1 MIGRGDGVYLTKS
14 NTDNLNKVSY
24 FKNNIFS
31 MDGIEEK
38 NIIINGLKSV
48 DGENCVGGI
57 SGSVGTASVAGLL
70 NTTLGVAEYLGF
82 NANSISLTGS
92 TEGITIGG
100 KGKRVGEDDSFG
112 AYRSIVDSIGGK
124 SYGVYDLN
132 FNV

>member
-1 MIGRGDGVYLTKS
+1 MV
-14 NTDNLNKVSY
+14 
-24 FKNNIFS
+24 
-31 MDGIEEK
+31 
-38 NIIINGLKSV
+38 LKSV

-100 KGKRVGEDDSFG
+100 KGKRVWWCFWWSNRWF
-112 AYRSIVDSIGGK
+112 Y
-124 SYGVYDLN
+124 
-132 FNV
+132 

>member
-1 MIGRGDGVYLTKS
+1 M
-14 NTDNLNKVSY
+14 
-24 FKNNIFS
+24 
-31 MDGIEEK
+31 
-38 NIIINGLKSV
+38 

-100 KGKRVGEDDSFG
+100 KGKELVVLLVKQSVVLLVR
-112 AYRSIVDSIGGK
+112 
-124 SYGVYDLN
+124 LQ
-132 FNV
+132 

>member
-1 MIGRGDGVYLTKS
+1 
-14 NTDNLNKVSY
+14 
-24 FKNNIFS
+24 

-82 NANSISLTGS
+82 NANYFTYW
-92 TEGITIGG
+92 
-100 KGKRVGEDDSFG
+100 F
-112 AYRSIVDSIGGK
+112 YRR
-124 SYGVYDLN
+124 YNYWW
-132 FNV
+132 